1 MLSNLKVTCVENE
14 NHDTQSCDIITLLLS
29 NNFDE
34 SRTETKVVNDVNNV
48 YVPFRV
54 GGVFPWL
61 VKINNIHNIQL
72 LLIKLVVHYIGH
84 Y

>member
-1 MLSNLKVTCVENE
+1 MSENIEWTVKPFADDTSPFSVIHDSNTSAVA
-14 NHDTQSCDIITLLLS
+14 
-29 NNFDE
+29 F
-34 SRTETKVVNDVNNV
+34 VNNV

>member
-14 NHDTQSCDIITLLLS
+14 NHDTQSCDIITLLS

-54 GGVFPWL
+54 GGVFP
-61 VKINNIHNIQL
+61 
-72 LLIKLVVHYIGH
+72 
-84 Y
+84 

>member
-1 MLSNLKVTCVENE
+1 MKYTPAISKLQHRSSFCENL
-14 NHDTQSCDIITLLLS
+14 IT
-29 NNFDE
+29 
-34 SRTETKVVNDVNNV
+34 VPVNNV

>member
-1 MLSNLKVTCVENE
+1 MLSNLKVTSVENE

-54 GGVFPWL
+54 GGVFP
-61 VKINNIHNIQL
+61 
-72 LLIKLVVHYIGH
+72 
-84 Y
+84 